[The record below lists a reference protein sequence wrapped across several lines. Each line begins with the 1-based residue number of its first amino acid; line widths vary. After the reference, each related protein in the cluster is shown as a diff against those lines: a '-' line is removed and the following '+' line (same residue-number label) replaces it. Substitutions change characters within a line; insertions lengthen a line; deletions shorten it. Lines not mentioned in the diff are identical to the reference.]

1 MCEQMLN
8 KVIEEKLGI
17 TDEIPFHRV
26 HCMGRKQTNKYH
38 PIAAKFFNFKNRNR
52 VRKNFYMLRDQ
63 NDRKYSKNS
72 TLKKSMMNANCC
84 IHTIRQQNDRG
95 KGPSWSWM
103 NYTLKGGCSC

>member
-26 HCMGRKQTNKYH
+26 HRIGRKQTNKYH

-52 VRKNFYMLRDQ
+52 V
-63 NDRKYSKNS
+63 
-72 TLKKSMMNANCC
+72 
-84 IHTIRQQNDRG
+84 
-95 KGPSWSWM
+95 
-103 NYTLKGGCSC
+103 